1 MFKIVVIVIIGISLS
16 LFPPHSLSLS
26 LSLSLSI
33 SLCYY
38 ELETHSFF
46 TLSNLQPIRD
56 LISRSMFLI
65 LLHRQEEDFWSSL
78 SRILERISTREV
90 VSSRL
95 IRYTLRF
102 VSYLPLERSLNFS
115 SVDLFSFAFYITNKS

>member
-1 MFKIVVIVIIGISLS
+1 
-16 LFPPHSLSLS
+16 
-26 LSLSLSI
+26 
-33 SLCYY
+33 
-38 ELETHSFF
+38 
-46 TLSNLQPIRD
+46 
-56 LISRSMFLI
+56 MFLI

-115 SVDLFSFAFYITNKS
+115 SVDLFSFAFYITSKSWRFR

>member
-1 MFKIVVIVIIGISLS
+1 MIIGIALS
-16 LFPPHSLSLS
+16 LFPPLSLS
-26 LSLSLSI
+26 F
-33 SLCYY
+33 SLCYC

-115 SVDLFSFAFYITNKS
+115 SVDLFSFAFYITSKS

>member
-1 MFKIVVIVIIGISLS
+1 
-16 LFPPHSLSLS
+16 
-26 LSLSLSI
+26 
-33 SLCYY
+33 
-38 ELETHSFF
+38 
-46 TLSNLQPIRD
+46 
-56 LISRSMFLI
+56 MFLI

-115 SVDLFSFAFYITNKS
+115 SVDLFSFAFYITNKSWRFRYRNVNHTFLRVVPKLELSTVWLFIPGLLSHLRQTQTYQTTEML